1 MIFKII
7 LSEIRYQLKNVTFY
21 GFLIVVFL
29 MFFSQLGIP
38 VRSDFTSS
46 GQKERHYR
54 TQKIIDN
61 DEKMKQMYFW
71 LNRDYSEGTISKY
84 KLSFS
89 YNVKIN
95 DNEKK
100 YLKSA
105 IDKIYAF
112 DSENNLKLKVS
123 YDEYLDIL
131 KNLDDNFGNE
141 TIYVNPEKC
150 GLYNEKI
157 SNENAEKIYK
167 DVMEKDKFT
176 NAYGRIFADYM
187 GITAGFFPVFISA
200 FVFIKEQKQNDY
212 EKKYKSKISFE
223 KYIFAKYLGM
233 CICIMGCYFVLAA
246 YTTLSYLK
254 FALDT
259 NSVIDKM
266 AIYKYTFSW
275 IGPTVLFT
283 TAFGMFMA
291 GIFNNA
297 VAAIVIQL
305 ILWFNSI
312 KDLRGEYNLMHFVIR
327 FNTFGEYDKYL
338 QFKTAII
345 ENRIFYTIISFT
357 VVLAGAYI
365 WNNRFR
371 RKGK

>member
-1 MIFKII
+1 MILEII

-38 VRSDFTSS
+38 VKSDFTLAT
-46 GQKERHYR
+46 QKERHYR

-61 DEKMKQMYFW
+61 DEKMKQMYLW

-84 KLSFS
+84 KFSFTYHS
-89 YNVKIN
+89 KLN

-105 IDKIYAF
+105 IDKIYTF

-131 KNLDDNFGNE
+131 KNLDDNLGNE

-150 GLYNEKI
+150 GLYNEEI

-167 DVMEKDKFT
+167 DAMEKDKFT

-187 GITAGFFPVFISA
+187 GIIAGFFPVFISA
-200 FVFIKEQKQNDY
+200 FVFIREQKQNDY
-212 EKKYKSKISFE
+212 EKKYKSKISFGR
-223 KYIFAKYLGM
+223 YILAKYLGM
-233 CICIMGCYFVLAA
+233 CICIIGCYFVLAT
-246 YTTLSYLK
+246 YTTLSYFK
-254 FALDT
+254 FGLDT
-259 NSVIDKM
+259 NFVIDKM

-283 TAFGMFMA
+283 TAFGMFIA

-312 KDLRGEYNLMHFVIR
+312 KDLSGEYNLMHCVIR
-327 FNTFGEYDKYL
+327 FNKFGEYDTYL

-345 ENRIFYTIISFT
+345 ENRIFYTIISFA